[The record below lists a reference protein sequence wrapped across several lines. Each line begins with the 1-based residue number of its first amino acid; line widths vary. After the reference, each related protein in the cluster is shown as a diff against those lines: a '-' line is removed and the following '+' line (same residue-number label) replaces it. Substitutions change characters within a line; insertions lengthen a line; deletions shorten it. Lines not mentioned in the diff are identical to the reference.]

1 MRSQSVHISPN
12 TLQGS
17 LQDVSVS
24 RLLDSC
30 KKSLV
35 TGRIDVDTGVIK
47 GWIELR
53 AGMVEAAEFGT
64 LNGGAALTRLRGL
77 NDGSYEIS
85 QRLPGLDGKLGS
97 AAAFR
102 GELSDVSLVELM
114 RHCEDNALT
123 CTIVIIHE
131 FDRGEI
137 DYRGGEIARVALNGV
152 TDEDRI
158 VDMVRLEDA
167 RFMVSAP
174 PLDVGVD
181 GWPVIRGDPTAPFR
195 IEHLAARPRA
205 RKAAGSS
212 PPPLPGAPPSPK
224 ATPAPLPGT
233 PPPPAATPA
242 PLPDTPPPPRARFR
256 EALDEPA
263 TAPSNAPVVLA
274 DVSQSAP
281 VSLVASGCLNDR
293 RSAPEDD
300 EDDGFLDD
308 VLVPGEASSS
318 ALALVAAKPESSWVS
333 RPPPSPYSDF
343 KKPRS
348 RHTARVRAPRRR
360 KSWLR
365 RLLARFFERLPI

>member
-1 MRSQSVHISPN
+1 MRSHSVHISPN

-35 TGRIDVDTGVIK
+35 TGRIDVDTGVST

-53 AGMVEAAEFGT
+53 AGMVEAAEYGR
-64 LNGGAALTRLRGL
+64 LGGGAALTRLRDL

-85 QRLPGLDGKLGS
+85 QRLPDLDGKLGS
-97 AAAFR
+97 AASFR
-102 GELSDVSLVELM
+102 GELSEVSLVELM
-114 RHCEDNALT
+114 RHCEANALT

-137 DYRGGEIARVALNGV
+137 EYRGGEIARVALNGV

-181 GWPVIRGDPTAPFR
+181 GWPVVRGDPTAPFR
-195 IEHLAARPRA
+195 VEHLASRPPARRPVG
-205 RKAAGSS
+205 AAASAS
-212 PPPLPGAPPSPK
+212 PPPLPGA
-224 ATPAPLPGT
+224 
-233 PPPPAATPA
+233 
-242 PLPDTPPPPRARFR
+242 PPPPRARFR

-263 TAPSNAPVVLA
+263 RSEPNAPVQVAAVSRSEPVAIATSGVLGNTDDTEAA
-274 DVSQSAP
+274 DS
-281 VSLVASGCLNDR
+281 
-293 RSAPEDD
+293 DD
-300 EDDGFLDD
+300 DNFLDD
-308 VLVPGEASSS
+308 LPEPRDDSDRLDAPT
-318 ALALVAAKPESSWVS
+318 LALVPARPAIAWVS

-343 KKPRS
+343 EKERSAPAAGRPR
-348 RHTARVRAPRRR
+348 AWRRR

-365 RLLARFFERLPI
+365 RLVAHIFERLPF

>member
-1 MRSQSVHISPN
+1 MRSPSVHISPN

-35 TGRIDVDTGVIK
+35 TGRIDVDTGLAT
-47 GWIELR
+47 GFIELR
-53 AGMVEAAEFGT
+53 AGIVEAAEFGP

-77 NDGSYEIS
+77 NNGDYELS
-85 QRLPGLDGKLGS
+85 QRLPGLDGTLGS

-114 RHCEDNALT
+114 RHCEEHALT

-137 DYRGGEIARVALNGV
+137 EYRGGEIARVALNGV

-181 GWPVIRGDPTAPFR
+181 GWPVVRGDPTAPFR
-195 IEHLAARPRA
+195 VEHLAARPRA
-205 RKAAGSS
+205 HESVAPSAASS
-212 PPPLPGAPPSPK
+212 APPPLPGAPP
-224 ATPAPLPGT
+224 LPGT
-233 PPPPAATPA
+233 PPPP
-242 PLPDTPPPPRARFR
+242 RAKFR
-256 EALDEPA
+256 EVLDEPA
-263 TAPSNAPVVLA
+263 TAAPNVPVLIRE
-274 DVSQSAP
+274 VSRSEPIA
-281 VSLVASGCLNDR
+281 LERSGV
-293 RSAPEDD
+293 
-300 EDDGFLDD
+300 LDD
-308 VLVPGEASSS
+308 SGRHANEPAEETFLEDVLEPREGSSR
-318 ALALVAAKPESSWVS
+318 AEPPRLALVPAQPESSRVS
-333 RPPPSPYSDF
+333 RTPPNPYSDF
-343 KKPRS
+343 DRERRAP
-348 RHTARVRAPRRR
+348 TARPRARRR
-360 KSWLR
+360 VSWLR
-365 RLLARFFERLPI
+365 RLLGRLVDRLPI